1 MDGRGASTGQRRRR
15 DAQQIHPQALGSVLA
30 LSLLLCTFLLGGCQS
45 LPGPAARPSL
55 ARSEEG
61 DSMAVLNT
69 QLGIEYFRQGNF
81 ETALMRL
88 ERAVQID
95 RDYGPAHDAL
105 GLLYARLGQK
115 EDADRHFR
123 RSVELQP
130 NGSGALNNYGQFLC
144 AQGRTPEGLALFDRA
159 IANPLYANPENAH
172 TNAGLC
178 LLAAGDVPAAA
189 ARFEEAL
196 KSNPRMPPAL
206 LQLCRIHFE
215 QGDHLRARAY
225 LQRYS
230 GVAEPTA
237 EALWLGVRIERALGD
252 RDAEFAYAVSLRNN
266 FPDSPEAMRLATEG
280 GGR

>member
-1 MDGRGASTGQRRRR
+1 MRLLRSV
-15 DAQQIHPQALGSVLA
+15 PALLFAVL
-30 LSLLLCTFLLGGCQS
+30 LVGCQS
-45 LPGPAARPSL
+45 TGRESSSL
-55 ARSEEG
+55 AREESG

-81 ETALMRL
+81 EVALMRL

-95 RDYGPAHDAL
+95 PDYAAAHDAL
-105 GLLYARLGQK
+105 GLLLARLGQAQ
-115 EDADRHFR
+115 EADRHFQ

-144 AQGRTPEGLALFDRA
+144 AQGRMKEGLALFDRA
-159 IANPLYANPENAH
+159 IENPLYATPENAH

-178 LLAAGDVPAAA
+178 LVAAGDDLAAA
-189 ARFEEAL
+189 ERFEQAL
-196 KSNPRMPPAL
+196 QSSPRMPPAL
-206 LQLCRIHFE
+206 LQLARIHFE
-215 QGDHLRARAY
+215 QADHLRARAF

-252 RDAEFAYAVSLRNN
+252 RDAEFAYAVALRSD
-266 FPDSPEAMRLATEG
+266 FPDSPQAMALAGEARG
-280 GGR
+280 Q